1 MFYKLALCEN
11 PDKVIMR
18 VNGVHL
24 KSYHTPNSSPSPHPQ
39 STSPFISRSRSSSF
53 PFPRLT
59 LSLSLFPDLVLFPFP
74 ALVVSHILHLDL
86 YQDLDLFPDPALM
99 AIPDLHLD
107 LFLVLCQNLHCYHRF
122 PPIVH
127 QMSLYYLF
135 LYLCHP
141 TTNGLN
147 GI

>member
-1 MFYKLALCEN
+1 MEYTSSLTTHQIHLRALILSLLHHLYLV
-11 PDKVIMR
+11 PDPA
-18 VNGVHL
+18 L
-24 KSYHTPNSSPSPHPQ
+24 
-39 STSPFISRSRSSSF
+39 F
-53 PFPRLT
+53 PVPGFT

-74 ALVVSHILHLDL
+74 ALMVSHILHLDL

-99 AIPDLHLD
+99 AIPVLHLD
-107 LFLVLCQNLHCYHRF
+107 LFLVLCQNLHCYQRL

-141 TTNGLN
+141 TMNGLN

>member
-1 MFYKLALCEN
+1 MEYTSNLTIHQIHLRALILSLRLHLYLV
-11 PDKVIMR
+11 PDPALFPV
-18 VNGVHL
+18 
-24 KSYHTPNSSPSPHPQ
+24 PH
-39 STSPFISRSRSSSF
+39 
-53 PFPRLT
+53 LT

-141 TTNGLN
+141 TMNGLN